1 MLIAD
6 GHFSVKV
13 ICSDYKLCLKFSIF
27 LQVLDYFRCQ
37 ILHCGVEW
45 RVEIQRAT
53 LPEKAILQN
62 VCRYISE
69 V

>member
-27 LQVLDYFRCQ
+27 LPVLDYFRCQ
-37 ILHCGVEW
+37 ILHWKCGVESGDPKGNTS
-45 RVEIQRAT
+45 RKSNITKCV
-53 LPEKAILQN
+53 
-62 VCRYISE
+62 
-69 V
+69 